1 MTERNEKKKEKKKKV
16 QNLDGLLPIKH
27 EAGLGVLGAGLGA
40 GLGVQARRQQAWAQ
54 AGRHKF
60 HS

>member
-27 EAGLGVLGAGLGA
+27 EAGLGVLGAGLG
-40 GLGVQARRQQAWAQ
+40 VQARRQQAWAQ

>member
-1 MTERNEKKKEKKKKV
+1 MTERNEKKKRKKEKKKV

-27 EAGLGVLGAGLGA
+27 EAGLGVLGAGLG
-40 GLGVQARRQQAWAQ
+40 VQARRQQAWAQ